1 MYAATP
7 VTCGQDIEVQ
17 ERTEYFTRLVS
28 YTLEDGETS
37 GENAAR
43 ISTPGADISGC
54 KSSTIVS
61 DQEKKIKES
70 NKQYKSRLCRH
81 RP

>member
-7 VTCGQDIEVQ
+7 VTCGQDIEVP

-61 DQEKKIKES
+61 QTRKIKRE
-70 NKQYKSRLCRH
+70 
-81 RP
+81 